1 MKATLYDALG
11 VQAAASDEEVRAALR
26 RLIRKYYAKTRDGQG
41 NVEEALR
48 FINHASRIL
57 GDGSRRAHY
66 DEELA
71 LSAGTAEQKIAH
83 VVENAIADSGEQT
96 DVHSAPL
103 PVAPQLED
111 FLDTTPAGKPP
122 PEATLH
128 HPGLTER
135 VASSVRSPFV
145 AVGLCLL
152 FGGFLVAAIV
162 YVTPPDVMA
171 VAKQVLVW
179 ATVALLVLTIV
190 YGLVHGAAYNRARP
204 SNSQLGLQP
213 QTDLA
218 ILNWRREKSVFMG
231 ASQPAEDASWI
242 FQLRMAELEREKSG
256 RTSEPR
262 PWNRLGA
269 RLFDYA
275 IWGLMLALL
284 LSELRGAGAFSAPV
298 AYWLG
303 HPLVAPVLITVTF
316 IPLEALL
323 IAALGTT
330 PGKWLFGVYL
340 QFSISDAYARRDVA
354 AQIRRGLSRSLRVWW
369 KGMGCG
375 IPIVA
380 PVTVALSYERLAHDQ
395 ETEWD
400 FAEDCLVTHGPPGML
415 NLATGVLGLAA
426 MVWLYAVAWNQ
437 PMADA
442 VNIVRTGVART
453 VPMLTPL
460 PGNATDRGRIVAA
473 PHSSTTASTT
483 AGVATL
489 PAPASVAA
497 PKPGAPAVG
506 APIDPDIDALLAE
519 RRGRMD
525 ALRLEGPRML
535 RAGNFRRA
543 ADLCHDWA
551 DLELGSTDAW
561 RCLGDAQQ
569 GLGNYKEALAA
580 YRRAKQHDPSDR
592 SLDAAIDRAE
602 RGIIT
607 DFVSRYRR

>member
-1 MKATLYDALG
+1 
-11 VQAAASDEEVRAALR
+11 
-26 RLIRKYYAKTRDGQG
+26 
-41 NVEEALR
+41 
-48 FINHASRIL
+48 
-57 GDGSRRAHY
+57 
-66 DEELA
+66 
-71 LSAGTAEQKIAH
+71 
-83 VVENAIADSGEQT
+83 
-96 DVHSAPL
+96 
-103 PVAPQLED
+103 
-111 FLDTTPAGKPP
+111 
-122 PEATLH
+122 
-128 HPGLTER
+128 
-135 VASSVRSPFV
+135 
-145 AVGLCLL
+145 
-152 FGGFLVAAIV
+152 
-162 YVTPPDVMA
+162 
-171 VAKQVLVW
+171 
-179 ATVALLVLTIV
+179 
-190 YGLVHGAAYNRARP
+190 
-204 SNSQLGLQP
+204 
-213 QTDLA
+213 
-218 ILNWRREKSVFMG
+218 
-231 ASQPAEDASWI
+231 
-242 FQLRMAELEREKSG
+242 
-256 RTSEPR
+256 
-262 PWNRLGA
+262 
-269 RLFDYA
+269 
-275 IWGLMLALL
+275 
-284 LSELRGAGAFSAPV
+284 
-298 AYWLG
+298 
-303 HPLVAPVLITVTF
+303 
-316 IPLEALL
+316 
-323 IAALGTT
+323 
-330 PGKWLFGVYL
+330 
-340 QFSISDAYARRDVA
+340 
-354 AQIRRGLSRSLRVWW
+354 
-369 KGMGCG
+369 
-375 IPIVA
+375 
-380 PVTVALSYERLAHDQ
+380 LSYERLAHDQ

-473 PHSSTTASTT
+473 PHSSTTAPTT

-519 RRGRMD
+519 RQGRMD